1 MPDIPPEWTDP
12 DRTPLD
18 FIIVGAGAG
27 GAPLAARLA
36 ERGYTVLVT
45 EMGPKQPPKA
55 PDTFVENTDVPLL
68 HPEVTEDPR
77 HALRFFVKHFDTDP
91 GASLDPKQYPPPGAT
106 ISPPAVNPEDEHGI
120 FYPRAQGVGGCTVHN
135 AMITV
140 SGPSEDWDQVAEA
153 TGDESWRGERMR
165 AYFERVEQCHYNK
178 PSSLR
183 WLLKKL
189 FRVPTG
195 WEDARHGTRGWL
207 HTTVADLG
215 LLFRDRRLLFVV
227 ARAAFGALW
236 AGVETLR
243 NLLRWGWLTD
253 KSFPNL
259 DPNHWRR
266 MREGGEGLLR
276 IPCAIAPDGTR
287 SDPRARLFDV
297 THHAQHRT
305 RLNLLTG
312 VCVTGIEFRN
322 DAPAAFVGGI
332 KTELRAIGVRCLPQE
347 HVYEADPNA
356 RVVAG
361 WEDQQIKL
369 FCKKEV
375 LLCGGAFNTPQLLM
389 LSGIG
394 PKKHLGEMGIDVRVD
409 APGVGENLQ
418 DRYEVPVVAT
428 VTGAFESLTGL
439 GTTSHGK
446 VAENDPV
453 LKQWR
458 DNPRQPSAAR
468 GIYATNGGLIGLL
481 KRSNQEDSVPDLF
494 IFALAGYFPGYHVG
508 YSKPAAFVRQLT
520 YAQAATTL
528 PPAAQEAQN
537 ATAAAAPKRTVTWL
551 ILKSR
556 TRQHGGAV
564 RLRSKS
570 PFRRPEI
577 NFRSFPLGRADKD
590 ALAIENGIDFI
601 ESFLRTGVRKGTVE
615 SFECPG
621 LNLPPFSGDRNKW
634 VRSIAWGHHA
644 CGTCRI
650 GSDADADAV
659 LDSRFRVRGVQGLR
673 VVDASVFPHIPGVFI
688 VTNVYMVAE
697 KAADVLT
704 EDHPIPPSRLP
715 AECAAALRC
724 APVMRSRAAYEARRV
739 YPTELEAV
747 EAALVWQ
754 RREQAHRHPAATK
767 PQPAEA
773 PK

>member
-1 MPDIPPEWTDP
+1 MADIRPEWTDP
-12 DRTPLD
+12 ARTPID

-45 EMGPKQPPKA
+45 EMGPKQPPKPTDA
-55 PDTFVENTDVPLL
+55 VVENTEVPLL

-91 GASLDPKQYPPPGAT
+91 TGSHDPKQYVPPQNSTA
-106 ISPPAVNPEDEHGI
+106 IHPEDEHGI

-140 SGPSEDWDQVAEA
+140 SGPSEDWDQITEA

-165 AYFERVEQCHYNK
+165 SYFERVEHCHYNK
-178 PSSLR
+178 PSR
-183 WLLKKL
+183 IRRFLKKYL
-189 FRVPTG
+189 RVPTG
-195 WEDARHGTRGWL
+195 WEDDRHGKRGWL
-207 HTTVADLG
+207 NTTVADLG
-215 LLFRDRRLLFVV
+215 LLFRDWRLLKVV
-227 ARAAFGALW
+227 AGAAFGALR

-243 NLLRWGWLTD
+243 NLLRWAWLTD

-266 MREGGEGLLR
+266 MRTGGEGLLR
-276 IPCAIAPDGTR
+276 IPCAISPDGTR
-287 SDPRARLFDV
+287 SDPRARLFAVLADP
-297 THHAQHRT
+297 HHGPRVQ
-305 RLNLLTG
+305 LLTG
-312 VCVTGIEFRN
+312 VCVTGIEFKT
-322 DAPAAFVGGI
+322 DVPAATVGGVQ
-332 KTELRAIGVRCLPQE
+332 TTLQAIGVRCVPQE
-347 HVYEADPNA
+347 HVYEADPAA
-356 RVVAG
+356 RTVDG
-361 WEDQQIKL
+361 WEGKQVRL
-369 FCKKEV
+369 YCRREV

-394 PKKHLGEMGIDVRVD
+394 CQKHLTEQGIETRVNV
-409 APGVGENLQ
+409 PGVGQNLQ

-428 VTGAFESLTGL
+428 VTGAFESLAGL

-446 VAENDPV
+446 VGEDDPH
-453 LKQWR
+453 LKRWR
-458 DNPRQPSAAR
+458 EQPRHSAAER
-468 GIYATNGGLIGLL
+468 GVYSTNGGLIGIL

-520 YAQAATTL
+520 PAEAAKTL
-528 PPAAQEAQN
+528 PPEEQAAQDAK
-537 ATAAAAPKRTVTWL
+537 AAATPKRTVTWL

-556 TRQHGGAV
+556 TRHHGGEV
-564 RLRSKS
+564 RLRSTS
-570 PFRRPEI
+570 PFRRPDI
-577 NFRSFPLGRADKD
+577 NFRSFPLGTSDKD
-590 ALAIENGIDFI
+590 ALALADGIAFI
-601 ESFLRTGVRKGTVE
+601 EEFLESGKRKGIIE
-615 SFECPG
+615 SYGCPG
-621 LNLPPFSGDRNKW
+621 LSDPPFSGDRSKW

-650 GSDADADAV
+650 GSDADDDAV
-659 LDSRFRVRGVQGLR
+659 LDSRFHVRGVQGLR
-673 VVDASVFPHIPGVFI
+673 VVDACVFPRIPGIFI

-704 EDHPIPPSRLP
+704 EDHPLTNLPP
-715 AECAAALRC
+715 ECRAAL
-724 APVMRSRAAYEARRV
+724 ADEPVMRSRPEYEERRV
-739 YPTELEAV
+739 YPKELEAA

-754 RREQAHRHPAATK
+754 RREAAYRAPAGAK
-767 PQPAEA
+767 KQPAEA
-773 PK
+773 P